1 MAACVNRGLG
11 GLREFG
17 RWPAEARGSVPQVCP
32 GPAPVPGPPAPR
44 AGPSR
49 PQPGRREPPA
59 GCTGHAQT
67 AARSRRERASVPP
80 ASPRDLPG
88 RPAPPDAAGM
98 GGWDLRGADRGAGC
112 WVRGHPGRHPTPTR
126 PGARRT
132 RGRTSG
138 RAGSPGSPRHVGHPG
153 GRRPGSPGGAGA
165 GRGRGRRRVGRSGL
179 GGASVGVR
187 SSLAESWGPRRSIL
201 SPAEGAHRRGDSVFR
216 GPRGSPPPPRGGMA
230 NSPADCKDGI
240 SWAWHELQSQTNPPR
255 SASDR
260 MASLLTCGDIAALCG
275 ERTLPGNPRPR
286 LQPPKLITNLT
297 VAFKKLMGS

>member
-98 GGWDLRGADRGAGC
+98 DGWDLRGADRGAGC

-126 PGARRT
+126 PGARRHAGGLAGGLAAPGPRAT
-132 RGRTSG
+132 SGIRGGAGRDHLAGLGRGAGGGGAGLGVQDLAARAWACAPVWLSPGARAAVSSAQPRGRT
-138 RAGSPGSPRHVGHPG
+138 AVGIQSSAAPEA
-153 GRRPGSPGGAGA
+153 RPLPHG
-165 GRGRGRRRVGRSGL
+165 
-179 GGASVGVR
+179 
-187 SSLAESWGPRRSIL
+187 
-201 SPAEGAHRRGDSVFR
+201 
-216 GPRGSPPPPRGGMA
+216 GGMA

-275 ERTLPGNPRPR
+275 GRTLPGNPRPR
-286 LQPPKLITNLT
+286 LQPPKLITNLM

>member
-32 GPAPVPGPPAPR
+32 GPAPVPGPPAPVPGPPAPR

-138 RAGSPGSPRHVGHPG
+138 RAGSPGSPRHVGHRGG

-187 SSLAESWGPRRSIL
+187 SSLAESWGPRRGIL
-201 SPAEGAHRRGDSVFR
+201 SPAEGAHRRRDSVFR
-216 GPRGSPPPPRGGMA
+216 GPRGSPPPPRGGEWQIRLPIA
-230 NSPADCKDGI
+230 KTAFPGPGTNSRVKPIRPVLRATG
-240 SWAWHELQSQTNPPR
+240 W
-255 SASDR
+255 
-260 MASLLTCGDIAALCG
+260 LLC
-275 ERTLPGNPRPR
+275 
-286 LQPPKLITNLT
+286 
-297 VAFKKLMGS
+297 

>member
-1 MAACVNRGLG
+1 MAVCVNRGLG

-80 ASPRDLPG
+80 ARPRDLPG

-98 GGWDLRGADRGAGC
+98 GGWDLRGADRGTGC
-112 WVRGHPGRHPTPTR
+112 GDRGHPGRHPTPTR

-132 RGRTSG
+132 HGRTSG
-138 RAGSPGSPRHVGHPG
+138 RAGSPGSPRHVGHPEG
-153 GRRPGSPGGAGA
+153 AQAEITWRGWGGARAGA
-165 GRGRGRRRVGRSGL
+165 AQGWAFRTWRRERGR
-179 GGASVGVR
+179 A
-187 SSLAESWGPRRSIL
+187 
-201 SPAEGAHRRGDSVFR
+201 
-216 GPRGSPPPPRGGMA
+216 
-230 NSPADCKDGI
+230 
-240 SWAWHELQSQTNPPR
+240 LQS
-255 SASDR
+255 
-260 MASLLTCGDIAALCG
+260 G
-275 ERTLPGNPRPR
+275 
-286 LQPPKLITNLT
+286 
-297 VAFKKLMGS
+297 